1 MKNKSVFSP
10 NIKNLV
16 MLKLNKILSEE
27 EILWLLTQV
36 LQLTTAMNR
45 FTMSPTN
52 VKIAEIIT
60 EEKKSIRSSFTH

>member
-1 MKNKSVFSP
+1 
-10 NIKNLV
+10 

-60 EEKKSIRSSFTH
+60 EEKKSIRSIFTH